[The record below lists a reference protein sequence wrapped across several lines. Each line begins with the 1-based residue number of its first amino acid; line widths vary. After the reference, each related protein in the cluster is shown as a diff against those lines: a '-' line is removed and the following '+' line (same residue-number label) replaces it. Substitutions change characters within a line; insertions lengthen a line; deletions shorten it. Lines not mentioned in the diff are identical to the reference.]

1 MMKTPVMKRWRK
13 PWAKAVLV
21 ASLVLPLG
29 FMAFADELSGP
40 PPEDSHPYTISTQV
54 GLVVLPVFV
63 TDKRGR
69 PVSGLQQSDFQLY
82 QDGQPRPITLFEPED
97 VPATIGLVIDNS
109 SSMRSKHAEVAAAG
123 LDFAQSS
130 NPQDQLFIVNFNEW
144 ASLGLPE
151 GVPFTNNWQVLES
164 ALAKNHAA
172 GNTALYDGIALAL
185 QHLKAGTRERKA
197 LIVVSDGE
205 DNSSDISLDDLLS
218 RIRGSNVVINTIG
231 LFDPSDRKEN
241 PDVLRKL
248 ARMTGG
254 NAYFPQSDDGVATA
268 CRDIAANIRHAY
280 TLGYTLSNADSGD
293 TYHAIRVIA
302 RASGHGD
309 LHVQTRSGFVPGS

>member
-1 MMKTPVMKRWRK
+1 M
-13 PWAKAVLV
+13 
-21 ASLVLPLG
+21 LPLG
-29 FMAFADELSGP
+29 FIAFADELSGP

-63 TDKRGR
+63 TDNRGR
-69 PVSGLQQSDFQLY
+69 PVSGLRQSDFQLY
-82 QDGQPRPITLFEPED
+82 QDGQPQPITLFKAED

-109 SSMRSKHAEVAAAG
+109 SSMRPKHAEITAAS
-123 LDFAQSS
+123 LDFAQSN
-130 NPQDQLFIVNFNEW
+130 NPQDELFIVNFNAW
-144 ASLGLPE
+144 PSLGLPK
-151 GVPFTNNWQVLES
+151 GVPFTHDWQVLES

-185 QHLKAGTRERKA
+185 KHLKAGTRERKA
-197 LIVVSDGE
+197 LIVISDGE
-205 DNSSDISLDDLLS
+205 DNSSDISLGDLLS
-218 RIRGSNVVINTIG
+218 RIQGSNVVINTIG
-231 LFDPSDRKEN
+231 LFDPADRKEN

-254 NAYFPQSDDGVATA
+254 NAYFPQSDDGVAAA

-293 TYHAIRVIA
+293 AYHAIRVIA

-309 LHVQTRSGFVPGS
+309 LHVQTRLGFVSGS